1 MKNIFKIKKTYTLT
15 SIVSILLF
23 IILLLI
29 YVIFDN
35 MYNDIIL
42 FLLYFL
48 PSLFVSCIFIEVK
61 IDNDLYKKRIE
72 DGITNN
78 ISYSEEKYNN
88 ISIRAYE
95 IYLGTGNQNE
105 LENWSQAEK
114 ELEQEENDWDQYQ
127 EDYE

>member
-1 MKNIFKIKKTYTLT
+1 
-15 SIVSILLF
+15 
-23 IILLLI
+23 
-29 YVIFDN
+29 

-42 FLLYFL
+42 FLLYVL
-48 PSLFVSCIFIEVK
+48 PPLFVSSVFIEVK

-72 DGITNN
+72 DGTTNN
-78 ISYSEEKYNN
+78 ISYSEEKHNN

-105 LENWSQAEK
+105 LENWLQAEN
-114 ELEQEENDWDQYQ
+114 ELEQEENEWEQYQ